1 MAGPVIGYVG
11 MTHLGLVSAA
21 AAAAKGFSVV
31 GLDPDKALIE
41 ALRAGDWPVSEP
53 RLDDLIREHEDR
65 VAFSTDPTKLRACDL
80 IYVAPDVATDEG
92 GRSDLAGVDRLFDST
107 LEFAADETPIVILSQ
122 VPPGYTRRRAPDGR
136 AVYYQVETLVFGQAV
151 ARALEPER
159 FIVGAPSAET
169 VLPASYRSFLDSF
182 DCPQLVMRYE
192 SAELAKIAINCFLAA
207 SISTAN
213 TLAELCERI
222 GADWSEIMP
231 ALRLD
236 ARIGPHAYITPGL
249 GVAGGNLERD
259 LASVRRMT
267 EAHGTDGG
275 VVLSWT
281 ENSAYRKDWPYRV
294 LQDAILRDNP
304 SARIAILGLAYK
316 ENTNSTRNAP
326 SLALIARLSR
336 AKITVYDPVVREGV
350 PSRVTVAAD
359 ALTAVRGADAV
370 AITTPWDAFREL
382 APVDLATAMRG
393 RLIVDPFRVLDGSAV
408 TAAGLDY
415 RALGVPEL

>member
-41 ALRAGDWPVSEP
+41 TLRAGDWPVSEP